1 MATHFKSPAKPR
13 APKVAP
19 ISLKDEL
26 DADEPVAPPADTPFA
41 APSDTTFADAT
52 FAETIVSELEAE
64 TVASEAVAPA
74 EILEP
79 ANVIIEPLAAVE
91 PEPIPAAAEP
101 LVIVAAVTSAAPATL
116 DASALPLKTLD
127 LFNEN
132 AAAMMDFALALGAAK
147 TVGDALE
154 LQSRFASER
163 YSSLVR
169 QAGEV
174 AELTRRLA
182 FQHAPFKLRVSTF
195 VA

>member
-1 MATHFKSPAKPR
+1 MATHFKGPAKPR

-41 APSDTTFADAT
+41 APSDTTFAD
-52 FAETIVSELEAE
+52 TIVSALEAE
-64 TVASEAVAPA
+64 PVASEAVAPA

-79 ANVIIEPLAAVE
+79 ATAANIIIEPLAAVE
-91 PEPIPAAAEP
+91 PEPSPAAAEP